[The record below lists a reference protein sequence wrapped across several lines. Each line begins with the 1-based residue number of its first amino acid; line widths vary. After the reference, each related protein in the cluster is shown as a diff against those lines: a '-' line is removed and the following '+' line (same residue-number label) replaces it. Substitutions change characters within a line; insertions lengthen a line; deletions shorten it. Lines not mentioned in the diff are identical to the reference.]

1 MTNSGAL
8 GLIEASGLAQAMRG
22 WLWLYPSVE
31 IVHITGFA
39 ILFGSVAMFDLRL
52 LGVSRALSV
61 RGLAR
66 HILPWT
72 LASLMLVVPSGLA
85 MFSAHASEFISNP
98 AFLTKMTLLLLS
110 GCNALAFH
118 LGVYASVER
127 WDRDAATPTVARV
140 HAIASILLWLGVIS
154 CGRLLA
160 YL

>member
-8 GLIEASGLAQAMRG
+8 GLIEGTGLAQAMRG

-52 LGVSRALSV
+52 LGVSPALSV

-66 HILPWT
+66 HLLPWT
-72 LASLMLVVPSGLA
+72 LASLFLVVPSGLA
-85 MFSAHASEFISNP
+85 MFSAHAGDFIGNP
-98 AFLTKMTLLLLS
+98 AFLTKMMLLMLS

-118 LGVYASVER
+118 LGVYASVET
-127 WDRDAATPTVARV
+127 WDRDVAAPVVARV

>member
-1 MTNSGAL
+1 MGLAL
-8 GLIEASGLAQAMRG
+8 GPIESSALAQAMRG

-31 IVHITGFA
+31 IVHITGIA

-66 HILPWT
+66 HLLPWT
-72 LASLMLVVPSGLA
+72 LASLILVVPSGLA
-85 MFSAHASEFISNP
+85 MFSAHASDFIGNP
-98 AFLTKMTLLLLS
+98 AFLTKMTLLLFS
-110 GCNALAFH
+110 ACNALAFH
-118 LGVYASVER
+118 LGVYSTVDN
-127 WDRDAATPTVARV
+127 WDRDAATPTGARL
-140 HAIASILLWLGVIS
+140 HGIASILLWLGVIS